1 MVQNSKLMTDNL
13 KERISEPYENQ
24 R

>member
-1 MVQNSKLMTDNL
+1 MVQNSKLTL
-13 KERISEPYENQ
+13 RLL